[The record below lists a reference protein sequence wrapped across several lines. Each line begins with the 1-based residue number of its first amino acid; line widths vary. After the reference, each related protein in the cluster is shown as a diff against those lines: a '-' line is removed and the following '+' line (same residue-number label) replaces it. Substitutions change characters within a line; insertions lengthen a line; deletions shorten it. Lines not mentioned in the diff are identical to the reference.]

1 MNLISYAHDGRWRA
15 GFSENAALVPV
26 AACGVQLSACGSEA
40 RSLLEAGPD
49 ALKAA
54 AAAARKLLASGAAGT
69 LRLEE
74 LAVGPPVPDPDKI
87 LCLGLNYFAH
97 VGEVSMEVPK
107 APILFPKFRNSLVGP
122 ADPIRLP
129 ASSRE
134 IDFEGEL
141 AVVIGR
147 RCKDVSEQD
156 AMSCVAG
163 YACFND
169 VSARDVQFVTSQ
181 WTAGKAL
188 DTFAPMGPGMA
199 LAEDI
204 SDPQNLLLTTR
215 VNGDVMQQA
224 STALMM
230 FSVAATIAFISS
242 LMTLEPGDVIAT
254 GTPAGVGFT
263 RRPPVYLKPGDTVEV
278 EIERVGTIR
287 NPVRG
292 AVALEGSAD
301 LDSGR

>member
-1 MNLISYAHDGRWRA
+1 M
-15 GFSENAALVPV
+15 VPIT
-26 AACGVQLSACGSEA
+26 ACGVQFSGCGSEA

-54 AAAARKLLASGAAGT
+54 AAAARKLLASGAAST
-69 LRLEE
+69 HRLDD
-74 LAVGPPVPDPDKI
+74 LAIGPPVPDPDKI
-87 LCLGLNYFAH
+87 VCLGLNYHAH
-97 VGEVSMEVPK
+97 AGEVSMEVPK
-107 APILFPKFRNSLVGP
+107 SPVLFPKFRNSLVGP
-122 ADPIRLP
+122 ADPIILP
-129 ASSRE
+129 ANSRE
-134 IDFEGEL
+134 VDFEGEL
-141 AVVIGR
+141 AVLLGR
-147 RCKDVSEQD
+147 RCKDVSEQN
-156 AMSCVAG
+156 ALSYVAG

-199 LAEDI
+199 LAEDVP
-204 SDPQNLLLTTR
+204 DPQNLLITTR
-215 VNGDVMQQA
+215 VNGDVMQHA

-230 FSVAATIAFISS
+230 FPVAATIAFISS
-242 LMTLEPGDVIAT
+242 LMTLEPGDIIAT

-278 EIERVGTIR
+278 QIERVGTIR
-287 NPVRG
+287 NPVRA
-292 AVALEGSAD
+292 AVALEVSAN